1 MNVTQEFGFLN
12 GGLFVEPCLIEQ
24 PIMTESIDGKITY
37 AKGCQVLEKMRSLA
51 WIYALV
57 A

>member
-51 WIYALV
+51 WVYAIV